1 MQCFMFKII
10 DTCVKNYSL
19 QFSYLTVHYFQL
31 EMSASKPLPRI
42 FCKGQ

>member
-19 QFSYLTVHYFQL
+19 QFSYLTMHYFQL
-31 EMSASKPLPRI
+31 EMSVSNLLPRI
-42 FCKGQ
+42 FRKGQ